1 MQSLQKNIGIVNAIV
16 AVIVFDGHT
25 TKIPTELLKSTLSHD
40 SLACSQTCLTFN
52 VNKVGCSIIV
62 DCTTM
67 ETLFGSLATITRK
80 TITGSFDHKLI
91 CKDLVSRFILIKLQ
105 NAFLLLEST
114 RGLDLGR
121 V

>member
-67 ETLFGSLATITRK
+67 ETLFGPLVTITRK

-91 CKDLVSRFILIKLQ
+91 CKNRVSGSILIELQ

-114 RGLDLGR
+114 RGLDLGKA
-121 V
+121 